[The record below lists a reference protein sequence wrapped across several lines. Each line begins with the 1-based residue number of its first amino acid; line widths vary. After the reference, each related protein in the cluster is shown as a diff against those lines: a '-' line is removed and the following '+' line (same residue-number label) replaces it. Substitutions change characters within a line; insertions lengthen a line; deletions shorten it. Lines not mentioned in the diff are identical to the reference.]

1 MPKLVSAS
9 GPVIAAAPGAH
20 HYRFV
25 GVEIA
30 PRDGVF
36 LKNLVELGV
45 GASSL
50 ESLPHHLVFER
61 CYVHGD
67 RVRGARRGIA
77 MNARDVLVV
86 DCYFAD
92 FKEVGAD
99 SQAIAGWNGP
109 GPFATREQLSRGGGR
124 ERDVR
129 RRGPDDQGSR
139 PV

>member
-50 ESLPHHLVFER
+50 DSLPHHLVFER

-67 RVRGARRGIA
+67 RVLGARRGIA
-77 MNARDVLVV
+77 LNARDVL
-86 DCYFAD
+86 
-92 FKEVGAD
+92 
-99 SQAIAGWNGP
+99 
-109 GPFATREQLSRGGGR
+109 GGR
-124 ERDVR
+124 LATSPTSR
-129 RRGPDDQGSR
+129 RSAPTRR
-139 PV
+139 PLRAGTGRARSAS

>member
-1 MPKLVSAS
+1 
-9 GPVIAAAPGAH
+9 VIATAPGAH

-36 LKNLVELGV
+36 LKSLVELGA

-67 RVRGARRGIA
+67 RVRGARRA
-77 MNARDVLVV
+77 
-86 DCYFAD
+86 
-92 FKEVGAD
+92 
-99 SQAIAGWNGP
+99 
-109 GPFATREQLSRGGGR
+109 SR
-124 ERDVR
+124 
-129 RRGPDDQGSR
+129 
-139 PV
+139 